1 MVDNVAVV
9 TGAFSYTGS
18 AVAKSLIA
26 RGYTVR
32 TLTNRT
38 APVHDPGPGVEAFP
52 LQFAEPGRLEQAMRG
67 AEIFVNTYWV
77 RYPGVGVSFDNAVR
91 NTGVLLNAARA
102 AGVRRTVQVSV
113 SNPSLDS
120 PLGYYRGKARV
131 EELVRALGTSYAIV
145 RPTLVVG
152 PKDILVD
159 NIAWFLRRFPVF
171 ALPGA
176 GRYRLQPV
184 TLDDAGEIIAE
195 AALARE
201 DMTIDAAGQEVMTFR
216 DLVEAIAAAVGRRP
230 PIISVPPTVALA
242 LLKAVGW
249 AVGEVIL
256 SREELEG
263 LTTELLVSREPPR
276 GAHSVRDW
284 LRDHGEDLGRSYTSE
299 MGRHVT
305 SK

>member
-1 MVDNVAVV
+1 MVDNIAVV

-18 AVAKSLIA
+18 AVARSLIA

-38 APVHDPGPGVEAFP
+38 SPVHDPGPGVEAFP
-52 LQFAEPGRLEQAMRG
+52 LQFAEPERLEQAMRG

-77 RYPGVGVSFDNAVR
+77 RYPGVGVSFDSAVR

-120 PLGYYRGKARV
+120 PLAYYRGKAQV

-159 NIAWFLRRFPVF
+159 NIAWFLRRFPLF
-171 ALPGA
+171 ALPGS

-195 AALARE
+195 AALATE
-201 DMTIDAAGQEVMTFR
+201 DMTVDAAGPEVMTFR
-216 DLVEAIAAAVGRRP
+216 DLVEAIAAAVGRHP

-242 LLKAVGW
+242 LLRAVGW

-263 LTTELLVSREPPR
+263 LATELLVSREPPR

-284 LRDHGEDLGRSYTSE
+284 LRDHGDDLGRSYTSE
-299 MGRHVT
+299 IGRHVT